1 MNITINDKEYDAETF
16 TDEQKYL
23 VRQLQALDQKR
34 SNIFFELDQVEAS
47 KIVFVEKLTS
57 SLKEE
62 EEE

>member
-1 MNITINDKEYDAETF
+1 MNITINDKEYDSETF

-23 VRQLQALDQKR
+23 VRQLQALDQKK
-34 SNIFFELDQVEAS
+34 SNILFELDQVEAS